1 MLASHAGSY
10 KAYADGQFSVHALI
24 RVSVLGVALP
34 TSSAF
39 ISVEVTNLHGE
50 AWCCLSLHV
59 RLAWGGTESVDVL
72 VFRFVFPLFP
82 ALEHP
87 ETGVW
92 PFTGYRS
99 GVRGG
104 TNG

>member
-1 MLASHAGSY
+1 M
-10 KAYADGQFSVHALI
+10 FVHALI

-59 RLAWGGTESVDVL
+59 RLAWGGTESWLMDLMSGQACIVWLKTGGRL
-72 VFRFVFPLFP
+72 VTSSLIE
-82 ALEHP
+82 L
-87 ETGVW
+87 
-92 PFTGYRS
+92 RS
-99 GVRGG
+99 
-104 TNG
+104 

>member
-1 MLASHAGSY
+1 MTFATMLVFHSTSRVYLAPSM
-10 KAYADGQFSVHALI
+10 FVHALI

-59 RLAWGGTESVDVL
+59 RLAWGGTESVDVA
-72 VFRFVFPLFP
+72 VFVGLFL
-82 ALEHP
+82 A
-87 ETGVW
+87 
-92 PFTGYRS
+92 PFA
-99 GVRGG
+99 VAICCL
-104 TNG
+104 